1 MKFGNTALHA
11 CNVFALCTCLALP
24 FTIGWML
31 KEAFSIVIKKL
42 RAEQSLTRE
51 KLAELASLESTTIYR
66 IETAKI
72 LPNTE
77 SIFRLATAF
86 GISTANLIGK
96 VEEQMKANTSN

>member
-1 MKFGNTALHA
+1 
-11 CNVFALCTCLALP
+11 
-24 FTIGWML
+24 ML
-31 KEAFSIVIKKL
+31 KEAFSIVINNL

-77 SIFRLATAF
+77 SIFRLAAAF
-86 GISTANLIGK
+86 GISTAALIEK
-96 VEEQMKANTSN
+96 VEANLSNRN